1 MYVAPVRLTNII
13 PGMQEVLRN
22 LSLVLKDEIYFP
34 VMTSIP
40 Y

>member
-1 MYVAPVRLTNII
+1 MYVAPGRLTNII
-13 PGMQEVLRN
+13 PGIKEVLRN

>member
-1 MYVAPVRLTNII
+1 MYVTPMRLTNII
-13 PGMQEVLRN
+13 PGMQEVLKN

-34 VMTSIP
+34 AMTSFP

>member
-1 MYVAPVRLTNII
+1 MYVTPVRLTNII

-22 LSLVLKDEIYFP
+22 LSLVLKEEIYFP
-34 VMTSIP
+34 VMKSFP